1 MDCHEERD
9 ITIQGILDEMA
20 IKEQQKFDVPR
31 GGRNLLMNLNLREL
45 SKFKQVKSK

>member
-31 GGRNLLMNLNLREL
+31 GGRNLLMNLNLR
-45 SKFKQVKSK
+45 KFKQVKSK